1 MEGELAFFSPLRPSR
16 LSFEGRDGC
25 GFGSPT
31 WASQLGTLRD
41 SPSSCVSYGRGG
53 GNGRSGFSSPTWG
66 SPLETLF
73 NAPSSCVSDRHVGG
87 NGSGFNSST
96 WGSTLETLFN
106 SPSSR
111 VSDSR
116 GVGNGSVFSTPKQA
130 SPLETLP
137 KSPSSCVS
145 DCRGSSSGSVF
156 GTAKMA
162 LPLETLLNS
171 PSSSISDSRGGGN
184 GSGFSTTK
192 KASPLEPLL
201 NSPSSSVSDSRGC
214 GNSSS
219 PRISKE
225 RDSEQVKKAESL
237 LRAITERYDN
247 CVLRL
252 RDTTA
257 ELADLRLERVRLGA
271 ENLHLSLLLEELDAA
286 EQSKQA
292 SAVALTPP
300 PKPTQAEAPS
310 TPKSIS
316 IRSKG
321 FLSKKQPQGV
331 ATPQRPRVRASQAME
346 VSPQFLPFSAFNC
359 TPHILLP
366 VHLEGNL
373 HRRAHWF
380 LKLVIVGKNLVFV
393 TIRMVKNLAL
403 SLQNHTRMAI
413 CCWH

>member
-1 MEGELAFFSPLRPSR
+1 MEGDLAFFSPLRPSR
-16 LSFEGRDGC
+16 LSFEGRDGR

-41 SPSSCVSYGRGG
+41 SSPSSCVSDGRGG

-87 NGSGFNSST
+87 NGSGFSSPT

-111 VSDSR
+111 VSDSP
-116 GVGNGSVFSTPKQA
+116 GAGNGSMFSTPKQA
-130 SPLETLP
+130 SPLETLLN
-137 KSPSSCVS
+137 SPSSSSCVTDS
-145 DCRGSSSGSVF
+145 RGSVTGSVS

-171 PSSSISDSRGGGN
+171 PSSSISDSRGGGS

-201 NSPSSSVSDSRGC
+201 NSPSSSVSDSRVC
-214 GNSSS
+214 GNRSS
-219 PRISKE
+219 PGISKE

-237 LRAITERYDN
+237 LRAITERYEN
-247 CVLRL
+247 CFFRL

-292 SAVALTPP
+292 SAVVLTPP
-300 PKPTQAEAPS
+300 PKPAQAEAAS

-321 FLSKKQPQGV
+321 FLSKNQPQGV
-331 ATPQRPRVRASQAME
+331 ATPQRLRVRASQAME
-346 VSPQFLPFSAFNC
+346 VSPQFLPFITFNF
-359 TPHILLP
+359 TPHRLLP

-373 HRRAHWF
+373 HRRAH
-380 LKLVIVGKNLVFV
+380 
-393 TIRMVKNLAL
+393 
-403 SLQNHTRMAI
+403 
-413 CCWH
+413 